1 MLKTLKWRVLVR
13 AFRDSFFHCDVQG
26 AVGAVRDGL
35 ADAVDLRLGC
45 CKKTTMV
52 NGSKNWWKEISFFA
66 GCSFLGKK
74 IWHERLCLYLFVY
87 IYICVIYIHYI
98 YRVFH
103 ESDPRKCLR
112 IQGDILRM
120 GLMYLRWNFPGDV
133 TSVEESESTNHEPAA
148 GAILRK
154 LAMAGWCM
162 L

>member
-87 IYICVIYIHYI
+87 IYIYVLYI
-98 YRVFH
+98 YTIYTEYSMNPTPESALEFRVTYW
-103 ESDPRKCLR
+103 EWDLCT
-112 IQGDILRM
+112 
-120 GLMYLRWNFPGDV
+120 Y
-133 TSVEESESTNHEPAA
+133 VEISLVMSPQLKRANRPTMSQQLE
-148 GAILRK
+148 LF
-154 LAMAGWCM
+154 
-162 L
+162 